1 MGAWVSGFG
10 FHSST
15 LVVFPIK
22 EKAKIKHCLQ
32 QAILEEHRL
41 KTLQY
46 LLLCLL
52 SFILVPGEGRQ
63 PFTHMWKLLSE
74 HLLRRKD

>member
-1 MGAWVSGFG
+1 MGAWVFGFG
-10 FHSST
+10 FHSSP
-15 LVVFPIK
+15 LVVFTIK

-41 KTLQY
+41 KKLQY

-52 SFILVPGEGRQ
+52 SF
-63 PFTHMWKLLSE
+63 FLLCLERGDNPS
-74 HLLRRKD
+74 LICGSS